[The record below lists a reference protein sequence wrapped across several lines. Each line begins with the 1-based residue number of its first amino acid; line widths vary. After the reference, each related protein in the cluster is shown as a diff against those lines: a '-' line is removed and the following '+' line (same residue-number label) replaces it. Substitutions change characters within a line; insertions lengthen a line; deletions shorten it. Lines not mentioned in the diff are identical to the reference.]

1 MYEVNLSSS
10 SVTERTMF
18 LIRSSPCSLGP
29 HKRLPLVSRPLAH
42 ENEQPS
48 HSPVNNDRH
57 VMDFWAR
64 LIGSAYTPKPSAT
77 KAASNDPSV
86 RLGRLRRVYKTI
98 LELCERPRDL
108 GSERSLLHSLH
119 IHIERLATLL
129 RDETRAPVP
138 HACLHFASANKIY
151 GAIARAAI
159 VSQYVPVIRSTFA
172 VFAALVD
179 SEEEDFLASEHFA
192 KHLMKLVRKVLESG
206 NVLVDTDT
214 ETAILELLFT
224 ITAKIRLQPEI
235 LPVWFQSTAKPELE
249 DVFVKEKKTF
259 VGLTQKDDFPLCYLM
274 IDRVHHE
281 GRIGDF
287 ARTGLLYVFEA
298 TGRSLDLEAWVVSS
312 DLATLMASGLGALYS
327 QLSRELSILHPDASL
342 PPVLAM
348 SDYTTTHTR
357 ANAESAFSERHQ
369 THMATFLS
377 YLAFWQDVLDHCRS
391 ADVKQSLLDHFQIL
405 FLQQLLYPSLLQ
417 SSDTDA
423 GSSIAVLTYMATM
436 LEALEYPDLIHM
448 IMSYLLAVQESDH
461 RLAVPPMPQ
470 TTVRPSLSR
479 SPTSVRRRQSLMLH
493 NTPKDADDTVDPNLF
508 SLVDLIINN
517 TTSRNDQSVFAALR
531 LTSTIIARQKRY
543 AFGTL
548 LKVQTCRPSQTVRSA
563 GSLELELEQYS
574 ALAIALHHSHG
585 TEATYARLCED
596 LRYSI
601 EAQVPCQASAP
612 SSVDSAVGIYCLT
625 EDVPLMRTMRDLLR
639 TFFTNSIDVN
649 LALTQ
654 GIITIAQC
662 VEIRLDGWC
671 SLSASNDRSPDD
683 AEMMQR
689 PWQKAMDSEERHRLA
704 DLKKA
709 NSRPVWSRDTSPML
723 HLELQALTMQLE
735 SVRTRFTNL
744 DQLLAGR
751 KVMLE
756 ATSLDVP
763 GEPAS
768 MEDVH
773 KQSSSNLDVSESSRG
788 RTRSSSNSSQMRGR
802 NKANT
807 MPPQPLS
814 SANPRAASQTPSH
827 AELMQASTS
836 PPGRDIFR
844 PPPPET
850 PSTTDVLMQKI
861 EFPRMDNPQVVS
873 AEGAAMPKKS
883 ASLNH
888 VLTNVVILQEFVLEL
903 VAVMQVRATVL
914 GDREVRVM

>member
-1 MYEVNLSSS
+1 
-10 SVTERTMF
+10 
-18 LIRSSPCSLGP
+18 
-29 HKRLPLVSRPLAH
+29 
-42 ENEQPS
+42 
-48 HSPVNNDRH
+48 
-57 VMDFWAR
+57 MDFWAR

-77 KAASNDPSV
+77 KAASNDPSA
-86 RLGRLRRVYKTI
+86 RLGRFRRVYKTI

-108 GSERSLLHSLH
+108 GSERPLLHNLH
-119 IHIERLATLL
+119 LHIERLATFL

-151 GAIARAAI
+151 GAVARAAI
-159 VSQYVPVIRSTFA
+159 VSQYEPIIRSAVA

-192 KHLMKLVRKVLESG
+192 KSLMKLVRKVLESG

-224 ITAKIRLQPEI
+224 IAAKIRLQPEI

-249 DVFVKEKKTF
+249 DVFIKEKKTF
-259 VGLTQKDDFPLCYLM
+259 VGITQKDDFPLCYLM

-298 TGRSLDLEAWVVSS
+298 TGRSLDLEEWVVSS

-357 ANAESAFSERHQ
+357 AAAESAFSERHQ

-391 ADVKQSLLDHFQIL
+391 DDVKQTLLDHFQIL

-423 GSSIAVLTYMATM
+423 GSSIAVLTYMTTI

-448 IMSYLLAVQESDH
+448 IMNYLLAVQGRDQ
-461 RLAVPPMPQ
+461 LAVPSAPHTP
-470 TTVRPSLSR
+470 VRPNLPR
-479 SPTSVRRRQSLMLH
+479 SPTSVRRRQSLMLLS
-493 NTPKDADDTVDPNLF
+493 TPKDVDDAVDPNLF
-508 SLVDLIINN
+508 SLVDLILNN
-517 TTSRNDQSVFAALR
+517 IASRNDQSVFAALR
-531 LTSTIIARQKRY
+531 LTSAIIARQKRY
-543 AFGTL
+543 AFGTM
-548 LKVQTCRPSQTVRSA
+548 LKVQRCRPSQPVRTVGA
-563 GSLELELEQYS
+563 LDEELEQYS
-574 ALAIALHHSHG
+574 TIALSMHPSHG
-585 TEATYARLCED
+585 TEVTYARLCED

-601 EAQVPCQASAP
+601 EAQAP
-612 SSVDSAVGIYCLT
+612 YQTTVSDSVEQHSSVGIGTFYLT
-625 EDVPLMRTMRDLLR
+625 NEDPLMRTIRSLLK

-654 GIITIAQC
+654 AIIAIAQC
-662 VEIRLDGWC
+662 IEIRLDGWC
-671 SLSASNDRSPDD
+671 GLSASDCRIADD
-683 AEMMQR
+683 AAQVQR
-689 PWQKAMDSEERHRLA
+689 SWQDCMDPDEGHRLA
-704 DLKKA
+704 GLTKA
-709 NSRPVWSRDTSPML
+709 TTPPAWTNDTAPML
-723 HLELQALTMQLE
+723 HVELQVLATQLE
-735 SVRTRFTNL
+735 TVRSNVANL

-751 KVMLE
+751 KVMLQAASSDVSGD
-756 ATSLDVP
+756 ATSMA
-763 GEPAS
+763 E
-768 MEDVH
+768 VH
-773 KQSSSNLDVSESSRG
+773 TQLSSNLEVSQGSRG
-788 RTRSSSNSSQMRGR
+788 HTRSSSKSSQLRGR

-807 MPPQPLS
+807 ISPQSLS
-814 SANPRAASQTPSH
+814 SANSRAASQTPSH
-827 AELMQASTS
+827 AGLVEASTS
-836 PPGRDIFR
+836 PPSSDIFR

-861 EFPRMDNPQVVS
+861 EFPGTGPSSRVTN
-873 AEGAAMPKKS
+873 EGETIPERS

-888 VLTNVVILQEFVLEL
+888 VLTNVAVLQEFVLEL
-903 VAVMQVRATVL
+903 VAVIQVRAAVL
-914 GDREVRVM
+914 GDGEVSVV